1 MLRSLDVD
9 LHQLYIGLFID
20 SAFITTQ
27 AHLNVITHF
36 LWEGPVEP
44 RHPSLVAAVVAWTA
58 SITVPQRVIKSN
70 PIVVLPSTSDSRF
83 TVVIQPNKSRRIS
96 TWVLGTGTVVVLI
109 VVIIRESSCIRPEMV
124 TRRTICDS
132 NPINICAV
140 DVIGTESKTIRRIVL
155 VAPCLSADLAVADAI
170 SGEDDP

>member
-44 RHPSLVAAVVAWTA
+44 RHPSLVAAAVAWPT

-70 PIVVLPSTSDSRF
+70 SSVVLPLTSYSRF

-96 TWVLGTGTVVVLI
+96 TWVLGTGTVVDPI
-109 VVIIRESSCIRPEMV
+109 SMNDIIRESSGICPELLTRGAIRDSNSINIVGVDVLGAMC
-124 TRRTICDS
+124 RTI
-132 NPINICAV
+132 
-140 DVIGTESKTIRRIVL
+140 R
-155 VAPCLSADLAVADAI
+155 
-170 SGEDDP
+170 